1 MSELRIRRNRTFAAP
16 RYQSTAKTEKTAA
29 APAGQKTAGTAGC
42 TVSET
47 LQRLMS
53 RVSQAENHSRESR
66 RTLQTGQAVL
76 AEVRDSLERLGAL
89 ARESAGEGS
98 PDRAALQA
106 ELEQL
111 RGEIGRMLD
120 SALSGDMPLFLDGD
134 PEILT
139 YTLTDRTSA
148 GQEALR
154 ALPEWL
160 LSGIAQDTA
169 DARQLLA
176 DLGLDQGSTGADI
189 LAALTG
195 RPLEAGAAAGRLAA
209 LYLGAVIAATPSAGA
224 DDPNDPTQGLQLLLE
239 KVSQGFSPDRAVE
252 LLTDGTFTSMAD
264 FQAQFTAGTA
274 PGMEEFLVNL
284 LLTDGA
290 SPILPGSPL
299 LSLLAG
305 LEGSSLE
312 SMMELLTAS
321 QAGGSGEAYHSAETP
336 QAAEALRTA
345 EAPQAAESPQ
355 AAGTSFSFGGVE
367 VIGQDLSQ
375 VSFDNAAGLL
385 TVAGAADVV
394 LRGTDQAGQ
403 ATVLITGSGQV
414 TLEHVRL
421 SGLTVDSAAAR
432 VLIVGASE
440 TDLVLLRE
448 GARLT
453 LDGEGLLKIVRL
465 EARPS
470 SVLHLTGGAAAA
482 VEDEAYSPVVLADG
496 PVSLAAR
503 TISVTSPGGKP
514 MAPFDIVWKT
524 LLPGWSAI
532 TSMSVDGRQAK
543 TALLNGAPLRL
554 WLDTSHGFP
563 AHTLVFQGRDA
574 SGRPLTRYAY
584 LHWNRQAEVFQEI
597 SMFPNPFSV
606 TGGEAGLDWIYEEES
621 CTLRILSSQVTA
633 VSGGSGTDANQL
645 PFSGRI
651 ALSDGIGSMS
661 LTLDGVTC
669 RVSDGCAF
677 SLGRENDVTLVLRRG
692 TSNLFESGPGCAGI
706 SLGDGTCLSIDCV
719 DPEGGGKPDGLLTAS
734 GGEGSAGIGWDSAES
749 RRGHILIRGGAG
761 IGAGRHGFAGTVT
774 IVGGMVTSSGEG
786 GEKSLSLQ
794 MGEDAVTLP
803 QFSLSV
809 RSLQLD
815 GMSVSTR
822 EAARA
827 ALKTI
832 EADRLWVSRIQ
843 AAYGALYNQLE
854 RSFSALYSV
863 HRYVDPSEGLVRD
876 TAAAGD
882 LRQSILH
889 QSAQAVQSHS
899 KRWTED
905 VRQLLE

>member
-1 MSELRIRRNRTFAAP
+1 MSELRIRRNRMFAAP
-16 RYQSTAKTEKTAA
+16 RYQSTAKAEKAAA

-47 LQRLMS
+47 MQQLMS

-76 AEVRDSLERLGAL
+76 AEVRDSLDRLGAL
-89 ARESAGEGS
+89 ARESAGDGS
-98 PDRAALQA
+98 PDRTALQA
-106 ELEQL
+106 QLEQL
-111 RGEIGRMLD
+111 RGEIDRILD
-120 SALSGDMPLFLDGD
+120 SALSGDVPLFLDGD

-139 YTLTDRTSA
+139 YTLTDQTAA

-160 LSGIAQDTA
+160 LSAISPHPAAAGLLWA
-169 DARQLLA
+169 DV
-176 DLGLDQGSTGADI
+176 GLDQTATGAYL
-189 LAALTG
+189 LAALAG
-195 RPLEAGAAAGRLAA
+195 RPLEAGTAAGRLAA

-224 DDPNDPTQGLQLLLE
+224 ADPNDPTQGLRLLLE
-239 KVSQGFSPDRAVE
+239 KVAQGFSPDQAVE
-252 LLTDGTFTSMAD
+252 LLTDGTFTSLAD

-284 LLTDGA
+284 LLTDGS
-290 SPILPGSPL
+290 SPILPDSPL
-299 LSLLAG
+299 LSILAG
-305 LEGSSLE
+305 LEGRALE

-321 QAGGSGEAYHSAETP
+321 QPGVSGEARHFAGTA
-336 QAAEALRTA
+336 QATEALQTS
-345 EAPQAAESPQ
+345 EAPQAT
-355 AAGTSFSFGGVE
+355 GTSLSFGGVE

-375 VSFDNAAGLL
+375 VSFDSAAGRL
-385 TVAGAADVV
+385 TIAGAADVV

-403 ATVLITGSGQV
+403 TTLLITGSGQV

-421 SGLTVDSAAAR
+421 SGLTVGSASAR
-432 VLIVGASE
+432 VLIAGTCE
-440 TDLVLLRE
+440 TDLLLLQE
-448 GARLT
+448 GTRLT

-482 VEDEAYSPVVLADG
+482 VEDEAYPPAVLADG
-496 PVSLAAR
+496 PISLAAR
-503 TISVTSPGGKP
+503 TVSVTSPGGKP

-524 LLPGWSAI
+524 LLPGWSTI

-543 TALLNGAPLRL
+543 TALFNGAPLRL
-554 WLDTSHGFP
+554 WLDSSHGFP
-563 AHTLVFQGRDA
+563 AHTLVFKGKDA

-584 LHWNRQAEVFQEI
+584 LRWNRQAEVFQEI
-597 SMFPNPFSV
+597 PMFPNPFSV
-606 TGGEAGLDWIYEEES
+606 TGGEAGLDWIYEEGS

-633 VSGGSGTDANQL
+633 VSGGSGTDANQF

-651 ALSDGIGSMS
+651 ALSDGIGAMT

-677 SLGRENDVTLVLRRG
+677 SLGQENDVTLVLRRG

-706 SLGDGTCLSIDCV
+706 SLGDGTCLIIDCV

-815 GMSVSTR
+815 SMSVSTR

-854 RSFSALYSV
+854 SSFSALYSV
-863 HRYVDPSEGLVRD
+863 HRYVDSSEGLVRD